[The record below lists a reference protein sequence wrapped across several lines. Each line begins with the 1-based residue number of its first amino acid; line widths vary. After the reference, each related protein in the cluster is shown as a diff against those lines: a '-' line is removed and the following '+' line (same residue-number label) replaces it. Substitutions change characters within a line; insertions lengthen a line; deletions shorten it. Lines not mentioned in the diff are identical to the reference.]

1 MWFLHNELCFFIAFA
16 YAKST
21 SCENLR
27 KKDKKVLTYGERCG
41 IINKSPIE
49 GHENE
54 GLLIRNIESVFQKKL
69 KVFQKSVDKPPTVC
83 YNKQAV

>member
-1 MWFLHNELCFFIAFA
+1 M
-16 YAKST
+16 
-21 SCENLR
+21 
-27 KKDKKVLTYGERCG
+27 LTYGGGCG

-69 KVFQKSVDKPPTVC
+69 KVFQKKC
-83 YNKQAV
+83 

>member
-1 MWFLHNELCFFIAFA
+1 MRFA

-27 KKDKKVLTYGERCG
+27 KKDKKVLTYGGGCG

-69 KVFQKSVDKPPTVC
+69 KVFQKSVDKLMTVC
-83 YNKQAV
+83 YNK

>member
-1 MWFLHNELCFFIAFA
+1 MRFA
-16 YAKST
+16 YAKSI

-27 KKDKKVLTYGERCG
+27 KKDKKVLTYGEGCG

-54 GLLIRNIESVFQKKL
+54 RLLIRNIESVFQKKL
-69 KVFQKSVDKPPTVC
+69 KVFQKKC
-83 YNKQAV
+83 

>member
-1 MWFLHNELCFFIAFA
+1 MRFA

-54 GLLIRNIESVFQKKL
+54 EFLIRNIESVFQKKL

>member
-1 MWFLHNELCFFIAFA
+1 MRGFVC
-16 YAKST
+16 AKHT
-21 SCENLR
+21 ICKKIR

-69 KVFQKSVDKPPTVC
+69 KVFQKSVDKLMTVC
-83 YNKQAV
+83 YNKQVV

>member
-1 MWFLHNELCFFIAFA
+1 MRFA

-69 KVFQKSVDKPPTVC
+69 KVFQKKC
-83 YNKQAV
+83 

>member
-1 MWFLHNELCFFIAFA
+1 MSGILRGFVCTKHTIC
-16 YAKST
+16 K
-21 SCENLR
+21 NLR
-27 KKDKKVLTYGERCG
+27 KKDKKVLTYGGSCG

-69 KVFQKSVDKPPTVC
+69 KVFQKSVDKLMTVC